1 MKDESVLKSDN
12 KEVEACFIT
21 GDERGINVPF
31 DRIFKRDDVKLFN
44 SLPLI
49 KRIQINQTDLIVED
63 WQIVMS
69 NDVELYY
76 KLLALIYDIRIENKG
91 ANIENVIMSFIDENP
106 IIMKRISDNIDKNYT
121 ITLDKGASA
130 NVNIELQVTD
140 ELNKTFLKAISLMRF
155 ITPLVCLY
163 EFENGE
169 NYDYY
174 NIYCECLIKFNGGS
188 SSIINKLHKI
198 VFSRLV
204 RTKYS
209 NRVIWSYIR
218 QKSDDVSITSLAI
231 TKNIVNTV
239 LIKTKNNTS
248 LIAFLDV
255 VIRNKI
261 KFLFEYDYSVS
272 YKSIKVNS
280 NKELEDKEKLEIH
293 HLKYDKGVQKLNEMA
308 IIQECKKIYERYGK
322 KLINERIEQLEAVC
336 QGEVNSIQ
344 LFLLEQKY
352 HNFKIKSLN
361 IKRKYI
367 LMAGLGEEFLENNL
381 DIFNRI
387 LYSRINTSS
396 RRINIRKRTVE
407 KISITPLYMD
417 AMLQYSDVSTIFEN
431 NNMIR
436 SLIDLKSNVFED
448 RNGNILDINAN
459 DFIVEVLTFIKVV

>member
-1 MKDESVLKSDN
+1 MKEELTKTSTESF
-12 KEVEACFIT
+12 FIT
-21 GDERGINVPF
+21 GDEKGILVPF
-31 DRIFKRDDVKLFN
+31 DRVFKRDDVKLFN

-63 WQIVMS
+63 WQMIMC
-69 NDVELYY
+69 DDIKLYY
-76 KLLALIYDIRIENKG
+76 KLLALIFDIRVEKKEEDIEDM
-91 ANIENVIMSFIDENP
+91 IMTFIDNNP
-106 IIMKRISDNIDKNYT
+106 IIMERIDKHIEENYT
-121 ITLDKGASA
+121 ITLDKGTSA

-140 ELNKTFLKAISLMRF
+140 ELNKTFLKAITLMRF

-163 EFENGE
+163 ELENNV
-169 NYDYY
+169 NYDFF
-174 NIYCECLIKFNGGS
+174 NIYCACLVKFNGGS
-188 SSIINKLHKI
+188 TSIINKLHKI

-209 NRVIWSYIR
+209 NRVIWNYIR

-248 LIAFLDV
+248 LISFLDV

-261 KFLFEYDYSVS
+261 KFLFEYDYSIS

-293 HLKYDKGVQKLNEMA
+293 HLKYDRGVQKLNEMA
-308 IIQECKKIYERYGK
+308 IKQECKKIYETYGK
-322 KLINERIEQLEAVC
+322 EFIDNKIEYLKEVC
-336 QGEVNSIQ
+336 KDEVNSIQ
-344 LFLLEQKY
+344 LYLLEQKY
-352 HNFKIKSLN
+352 HNFKIKSLD

-367 LMAGLGEEFLENNL
+367 LMAGLGEEFLANNL
-381 DIFNRI
+381 EIFYNI
-387 LYSRINTSS
+387 LYSRINTAS

-436 SLIDLKSNVFED
+436 TLIDLKSNVFED
-448 RNGNILDINAN
+448 KNGNILDINGN